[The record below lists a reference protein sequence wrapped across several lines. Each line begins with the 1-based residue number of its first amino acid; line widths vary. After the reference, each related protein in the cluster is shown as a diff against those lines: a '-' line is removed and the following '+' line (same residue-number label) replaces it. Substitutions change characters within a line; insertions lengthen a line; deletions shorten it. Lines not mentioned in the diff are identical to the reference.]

1 VRKYITVFNL
11 GLQNT
16 FVYRWNYF
24 LRAVFGLIPL
34 AGTVFLW
41 RAVFREPGGGMNGY
55 DYGSMIYYYLLTI
68 IVSNLVTPTED
79 EWQIA
84 SDIREGQINSFLTKP
99 VNYLAYRF
107 SIFLSGRLV
116 FTAVTVLPVAVILF
130 YFRAYLAL
138 PSSVLTYICAL
149 LSLVMAALM
158 QFFITYSLA
167 MMAFWILEISTIVFI
182 VYSFEYF
189 LGGQMF
195 PVDIMPAGIQ
205 AVMKWLPF
213 YYELFCP
220 IAIFM
225 ERLRQFC
232 AAESLQKNRDW
243 TKQLVIKRQ
252 PFHHRLDSG
261 GHDVDGKHLAAEK
274 IFKRVNDEDDGRD
287 FQDPEG
293 HHGEAVGDEKLHERR
308 HHHRQ
313 AAVDIGQCMI
323 RQRNVA
329 PEINKNEG
337 DGRQGDY
344 GVNETAAQKDAES
357 IREITHRLGQERID
371 LTFANIGCDLPFVF
385 GGRDEVADQERE
397 QIIINHRTVVIAVH
411 PAAALAKDRAP
422 EKHRAG
428 ERN

>member
-1 VRKYITVFNL
+1 VKKYLTVFNL

-41 RAVFREPGGGMNGY
+41 RAVFREPGGGMHGY
-55 DYGSMIYYYLLTI
+55 NYGSMIYYYLLTI
-68 IVSNLVTPTED
+68 VVSNLVTPTED

-116 FTAVTVLPVAVILF
+116 FTAVTIPPILLILF
-130 YFRAYLAL
+130 YFRAYLTF
-138 PSSVLTYICAL
+138 PPNVLTYVCTA
-149 LSLVMAALM
+149 LSLIMAALM

-225 ERLRQFC
+225 ERIRGAEMGQALAIQAGWLFLTW
-232 AAESLQKNRDW
+232 AAANFMW
-243 TKQLVIKRQ
+243 KRG
-252 PFHHRLDSG
+252 L
-261 GHDVDGKHLAAEK
+261 GHY
-274 IFKRVNDEDDGRD
+274 
-287 FQDPEG
+287 Q
-293 HHGEAVGDEKLHERR
+293 AVG
-308 HHHRQ
+308 
-313 AAVDIGQCMI
+313 G
-323 RQRNVA
+323 
-329 PEINKNEG
+329 
-337 DGRQGDY
+337 
-344 GVNETAAQKDAES
+344 
-357 IREITHRLGQERID
+357 
-371 LTFANIGCDLPFVF
+371 
-385 GGRDEVADQERE
+385 
-397 QIIINHRTVVIAVH
+397 
-411 PAAALAKDRAP
+411 
-422 EKHRAG
+422 
-428 ERN
+428 